1 MPRRLMAARRAL
13 YSAVMRCL
21 PALFVVPALLC
32 AQSIQY
38 SDAKKV
44 WLLTT
49 RQSSYAM
56 GVAADGALRNLYWGA
71 PLWRID
77 DLNAP
82 APRRDISSFD
92 PRQML
97 ENEEYPGW
105 GGPRYYEPALKI
117 SRPDGDRDLVLKYAS
132 HRINKDD
139 LDITL
144 KDIRDPVEVTLHYR
158 VYPDDGIVRRSATIK
173 NGTTT
178 SLTLDSAQS
187 AAWYLPAG
195 EGYQLTYLTGR
206 WAAETQINHEPI
218 HEGTKILESRKG
230 HTSHNFNPWFAID
243 AGDAA
248 EESGRVWFGAL
259 AWSGNWRI
267 SVEQTPYRQVRVTGG
282 YNTFDFAYPLKP
294 GESLDTPEFFAG
306 FSDAGFGGAS
316 RAMHRF
322 ERDRIFPGGAQSRL
336 RPVLY
341 NSWEAT
347 TFRVDEPGQKTL
359 AEKAAKLG
367 VELFVMD
374 DGWFGARNDDRAGLG
389 DWTVN
394 PQKFPNGLKPLI
406 EYINGLGMDF
416 GLWVEPEMVNAD
428 SDLYRKHPDWVI
440 HFAGRPRS
448 ELRNQMVLNLA
459 RPDVKEY
466 IFGVLD
472 KLAGDYNIRYFKW
485 DMNRAVSE
493 PGWPDAGAVDERKLW
508 VDYVRNLYD
517 IIDRLRAR
525 HPKLEI
531 ESCSG
536 GGGRVDLG
544 ILQRVD
550 EVWPSDNTEAFDR
563 LRIQEGFSM
572 AYAPKIMSAW
582 VTDVPNM
589 NGRSAPLPFR
599 FLVAMQGAL
608 GVGANLNKWTA
619 QDSDVAAKMI
629 ALYKRIRPTVQTGD
643 LYRIFSPRTSDLTA
657 NQYVASDG
665 KLSVIFAFR
674 HTQQY
679 NTAVPTI
686 RLRGLDEK
694 ATYKVEATD
703 SKLVERQPQYSGA
716 YLMNVGLNVNLRA
729 DYDATAIVVEKL

>member
-1 MPRRLMAARRAL
+1 
-13 YSAVMRCL
+13 MRWL
-21 PALFVVPALLC
+21 ALLLPVALS

-38 SDAKKV
+38 SESKKV

-71 PLWRID
+71 PLWRLD

-82 APRRDISSFD
+82 PNVRDRSSFD
-92 PRQML
+92 PRQMM

-105 GGPRYYEPALKI
+105 GGPRYYEPALKV

-132 HRINKDD
+132 HRLSGNE
-139 LDITL
+139 LDIAL
-144 KDIRDPVEVTLHYR
+144 KDIHDPIEVTLHYR
-158 VYPDDGIVRRSATIK
+158 VYPEYGVIRRSATIR
-173 NGTTT
+173 NGTDKP
-178 SLTLDSAQS
+178 LTIDSAQA
-187 AAWYLPAG
+187 AAWYLPPG

-206 WAAETQINHEPI
+206 WAAETQINREPI
-218 HEGTKILESRKG
+218 HEGAKVLESRKG

-243 AGDAA
+243 AGEAS

-267 SVEQTPYRQVRVTGG
+267 TIEQTPYRQVRVTGG
-282 YNTFDFAYPLKP
+282 FNTFDFAYPLEP
-294 GESLDTPEFFAG
+294 GETLDTPAFFAG
-306 FSDAGFGGAS
+306 YSDAGFGGAS
-316 RAMHRF
+316 RTMHRF
-322 ERDRIFPGGAQSRL
+322 EREQIFPGGATSRL

-347 TFRVDEPGQKTL
+347 TFRVDEPGQKAL

-367 VELFVMD
+367 VELFVVD
-374 DGWFGARNDDRAGLG
+374 DGWFGARNNDRAGLG

-406 EYINGLGMDF
+406 DHVNGLGMDF
-416 GLWVEPEMVNAD
+416 GLWVEPEMVNAN
-428 SDLYRKHPDWVI
+428 SDLYRAHPDWVI
-440 HFAGRPRS
+440 HFKDRPRS

-459 RPDVKEY
+459 RPDVREH

-472 KLAGDYNIRYFKW
+472 KLASEYNIRYFKW
-485 DMNRAVSE
+485 DMNRSVSE
-493 PGWPDAGAVDERKLW
+493 PGWPEAGPVEQRKLW

-517 IIDRLRAR
+517 IIDRLRAK

-536 GGGRVDLG
+536 GGGRIDLG

-572 AYAPKIMSAW
+572 AYSPKIMSSW

-589 NGRSAPLPFR
+589 NGRAVSLPFR
-599 FLVAMQGAL
+599 FLVMMQGAL
-608 GVGANLNKWTA
+608 GVGANLNKWTDA
-619 QDSDVAAKMI
+619 DNATATKMI

-643 LYRIFSPRTSDLTA
+643 LYRLASPRTNDVTV
-657 NQYVASDG
+657 NQYVAGDG
-665 KLSVIFAFR
+665 KQAVVFAFR
-674 HTQQY
+674 HSQQY
-679 NTAVPTI
+679 NLAAPAI
-686 RLRGLDEK
+686 RVRGLEEK
-694 ATYKVEATD
+694 AMYRVESVD
-703 SKLVERQPQYSGA
+703 GKLVERQPQFSGA
-716 YLMNVGLNVNLRA
+716 YLMRVGLNVNLRG
-729 DYDATAIVVEKL
+729 DYDATAIVLERQ